1 MASLKEKSKEV
12 LEEAEKLNK
21 KLTEQAQGNHD
32 CWLMYE
38 DLQERH
44 EMENEKERKSHNEQI
59 KHWKQ
64 ICKCLA
70 IVLAFVSIFSIV
82 GFTYMF
88 TNYDFCDFTQNTSD
102 GGNNLAGNNCS
113 GVTFNGNAKN

>member
-44 EMENEKERKSHNEQI
+44 EMEKESHNEQI

-64 ICKCLA
+64 VCVTISLALA
-70 IVLAFVSIFSIV
+70 ILIGGIFYT
-82 GFTYMF
+82 FA
-88 TNYDFCDFTQNTSD
+88 NYEFCSNEFSQETQTE
-102 GGNNLAGNNCS
+102 
-113 GVTFNGNAKN
+113 

>member
-21 KLTEQAQGNHD
+21 KLAEQAHGNHD

-44 EMENEKERKSHNEQI
+44 DMENEKERKSHNEQI

-64 ICKCLA
+64 VCVILSIIIA
-70 IVLAFVSIFSIV
+70 VLIGGTLFVAYNF
-82 GFTYMF
+82 
-88 TNYDFCDFTQNTSD
+88 DFCKYSQNTSD
-102 GGNNLAGNNCS
+102 GGDSNLIGND
-113 GVTFNGNAKN
+113 GDITYGFAKGYTD